1 MGIKVSL
8 ALLLRAIA
16 GNWEQN
22 IKDQFGWFKHNQS
35 SQDQFNLKIMSK
47 TTLTWNCGNLSNIK
61 KDLLSSPDW
70 KTEKSWKTYFNQ
82 IRNRAFNKLVNKRGL
97 L

>member
-22 IKDQFGWFKHNQS
+22 IKDQFGSAWFKHNQS
-35 SQDQFNLKIMSK
+35 SEVQSNQKIKSK
-47 TTLTWNCGNLSNIK
+47 ITTTENYGNLWNIK
-61 KDLLSSPDW
+61 KDLG
-70 KTEKSWKTYFNQ
+70 TNEQ
-82 IRNRAFNKLVNKRGL
+82 ILPHWY
-97 L
+97 